1 MNSSFILHV
10 CKIQNGDL
18 SEENTLHQFKTTRE
32 TRLQDRSD
40 SAPIVCSRPAR
51 GQGAGGAQPWAPTGQ
66 HQLVPRID
74 KINIK

>member
-10 CKIQNGDL
+10 CRIQNGDL

-40 SAPIVCSRPAR
+40 SAPIVCSRL
-51 GQGAGGAQPWAPTGQ
+51 AGGGGSAQPRAPIGQ